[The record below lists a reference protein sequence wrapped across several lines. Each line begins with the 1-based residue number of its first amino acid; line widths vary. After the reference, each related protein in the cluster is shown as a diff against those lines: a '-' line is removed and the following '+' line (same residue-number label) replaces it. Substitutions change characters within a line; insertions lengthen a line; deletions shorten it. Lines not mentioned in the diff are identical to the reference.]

1 MEITGSQTFRAPV
14 ERVSSLLLD
23 PDLLASVI
31 PGCERLIQFGPPD
44 ADGATHLEARIH
56 SGEPA
61 TTRIVQITLRP
72 DANAMQAIEADF
84 GWHEDAAGEEQRA
97 DKASCELR
105 LDTWDDTTAGAWT
118 FRSETAP
125 DGLTEDDVRGFV
137 EALCANLD
145 AALERKSQQPAQGEI
160 SAGNELFVRTPYGT
174 IIMERPEPVWGGW
187 VRTAALV
194 GGVALALGGMIALV
208 VTITRALN
216 GRRHAQDS
224 QDLLD

>member
-1 MEITGSQTFRAPV
+1 MEITGSQTFHAPI

-23 PDLLASVI
+23 PDLLVAVI

-44 ADGATHLEARIH
+44 ADGATSLEARIR

-72 DANAMQAIEADF
+72 EDNAVKADLR
-84 GWHEDAAGEEQRA
+84 WHEDAAGANQAPEA
-97 DKASCELR
+97 NCEMR

-125 DGLTEDDVRGFV
+125 DDLTEDAVRGFV

-145 AALERKSQQPAQGEI
+145 TALERRSQHAQHDETP
-160 SAGNELFVRTPYGT
+160 AGNELFVRTPYGT
-174 IIMERPEPVWGGW
+174 IAMARPEPVWGGW

-194 GGVALALGGMIALV
+194 GGVALALGGAIALA
-208 VTITRALN
+208 VTLTRALN
-216 GRRHAQDS
+216 GRRHAQDM
-224 QDLLD
+224 QD

>member
-14 ERVSSLLLD
+14 ERISSLLLN
-23 PDLLASVI
+23 PDLLASAI

-44 ADGATHLEARIH
+44 AEGATHLEGRIR
-56 SGEPA
+56 SGKST
-61 TTRIVQITLRP
+61 TTRIVQITLRS
-72 DANAMQAIEADF
+72 DAGAIKADL
-84 GWHEDAAGEEQRA
+84 GWHEPDAAGEQRA
-97 DKASCELR
+97 REASCELR

-118 FRSETAP
+118 FHAEPAP
-125 DGLTEDDVRGFV
+125 DDLTEDDVRGFV
-137 EALCANLD
+137 EAICANVD
-145 AALERKSQQPAQGEI
+145 AAMEGRGQQPAQGDI

-174 IIMERPEPVWGGW
+174 ITMARPEPVWGGW

-216 GRRHAQDS
+216 GRRQAQDL
-224 QDLLD
+224 QE

>member
-1 MEITGSQTFRAPV
+1 MEITGSQTFRAPA
-14 ERVSSLLLD
+14 ERISSLLLD
-23 PDLLASVI
+23 PDLLAAAI

-44 ADGATHLEARIH
+44 ADGATHLEARIR

-72 DANAMQAIEADF
+72 DAGAIKADLN
-84 GWHEDAAGEEQRA
+84 WHEDAAGANQAREA
-97 DKASCELR
+97 NCELR

-118 FRSETAP
+118 FHAEPAP
-125 DGLTEDDVRGFV
+125 DDLTEDDVRGFV
-137 EALCANLD
+137 EALCANMD
-145 AALERKSQQPAQGEI
+145 AAMEGRGQQPAQGDI

-174 IIMERPEPVWGGW
+174 ITMARPEPVWGGW

-216 GRRHAQDS
+216 GRRQAQDL
-224 QDLLD
+224 QE

>member
-1 MEITGSQTFRAPV
+1 MEITGSQTFHASV

-23 PDLLASVI
+23 PDLLAAVI

-44 ADGATHLEARIH
+44 AKGATHLEARIR

-61 TTRIVQITLRP
+61 TTRIVQIALRP
-72 DANAMQAIEADF
+72 DADAIKADLN
-84 GWHEDAAGEEQRA
+84 WHEDAAGANRA
-97 DKASCELR
+97 PEANCELR
-105 LDTWDDTTAGAWT
+105 LETWDDTTAGAWT

-125 DGLTEDDVRGFV
+125 DALTEDAVGGFV

-145 AALERKSQQPAQGEI
+145 AALERKRQQPAQGEY
-160 SAGNELFVRTPYGT
+160 SVGNELFVRTPYGT
-174 IIMERPEPVWGGW
+174 ITMARSEPVWGGW

-194 GGVALALGGMIALV
+194 GGVALALGGVIALV

-216 GRRHAQDS
+216 GRRQAQDL
-224 QDLLD
+224 QE

>member
-23 PDLLASVI
+23 PDLLAAVI

-44 ADGATHLEARIH
+44 ADGATHLEARIR
-56 SGEPA
+56 SGEPT

-72 DANAMQAIEADF
+72 EANVVKADLR
-84 GWHEDAAGEEQRA
+84 WHEDVAEANQAPEA
-97 DKASCELR
+97 NCELR

-137 EALCANLD
+137 EALCAHLD

-160 SAGNELFVRTPYGT
+160 GAGNELFVRTPYGT

-187 VRTAALV
+187 VRMVALV

-216 GRRHAQDS
+216 GRRHAQDL
-224 QDLLD
+224 QDLQD

>member
-14 ERVSSLLLD
+14 ERISSLLLN
-23 PDLLASVI
+23 PDLLASAI

-44 ADGATHLEARIH
+44 AEGATHLEARIR
-56 SGEPA
+56 SGEST
-61 TTRIVQITLRP
+61 TTRIVQITLRS
-72 DANAMQAIEADF
+72 DAGAIKADL
-84 GWHEDAAGEEQRA
+84 GWHEPMLLESISAREAN
-97 DKASCELR
+97 CELR

-118 FRSETAP
+118 FHAEPAP
-125 DGLTEDDVRGFV
+125 DDLTEDDVRGFV
-137 EALCANLD
+137 EAICANVD
-145 AALERKSQQPAQGEI
+145 AAMEGRGQQPAQGDI

-174 IIMERPEPVWGGW
+174 ITMARPEPVWGGW

-216 GRRHAQDS
+216 GRRQAQDL
-224 QDLLD
+224 QD

>member
-1 MEITGSQTFRAPV
+1 MEITGSQTFRAPA
-14 ERVSSLLLD
+14 ERISSLLLD
-23 PDLLASVI
+23 PDLLASAI

-44 ADGATHLEARIH
+44 ASGATHLEARIR

-61 TTRIVQITLRP
+61 TTRIAQIMLRP
-72 DANAMQAIEADF
+72 DASAIKANL
-84 GWHEDAAGEEQRA
+84 GWHEDAAGPNQAPEA
-97 DKASCELR
+97 NCELR
-105 LDTWDDTTAGAWT
+105 LDAWDDTTAGAWT

-125 DGLTEDDVRGFV
+125 DSLTEDDVRGFV
-137 EALCANLD
+137 EAMCATID
-145 AALERKSQQPAQGEI
+145 ATLERQNRQPAQAEI
-160 SAGNELFVRTPYGT
+160 GAGNELFVRTPYGT
-174 IIMERPEPVWGGW
+174 ITMARSEPVWGGW

>member
-1 MEITGSQTFRAPV
+1 MEITGSQTFHAPI

-23 PDLLASVI
+23 PDLLAAVI

-44 ADGATHLEARIH
+44 ADGATQLEARIH

-72 DANAMQAIEADF
+72 EANAVKADLR
-84 GWHEDAAGEEQRA
+84 WHEDAAGANQAPE
-97 DKASCELR
+97 ASCELR
-105 LDTWDDTTAGAWT
+105 LDTWDDTTAGAWA

-125 DGLTEDDVRGFV
+125 DSLTEDAVGGFV

-145 AALERKSQQPAQGEI
+145 AALERKSQQSAQGEI
-160 SAGNELFVRTPYGT
+160 SVGNELFVRTPYGT
-174 IIMERPEPVWGGW
+174 IMMERREPVWGAW

-194 GGVALALGGMIALV
+194 GGIALALGAVIALV

-216 GRRHAQDS
+216 GRRQAQDL
-224 QDLLD
+224 QE